1 MHGAA
6 FIKKGNPL
14 EESLTPCLFLLTSH
28 LLTYS
33 QTQRTAKK
41 VRAIPFHAAKKA
53 WRKSSDPRGLSMM
66 RMANRIL
73 DKRTKRGDRKR
84 RKKRGLRASFLSFLA
99 FWSLFLRMWHF
110 PPSSFLS
117 SNLTFV
123 LIRQF
128 IRSALQA
135 TTSKSVWEAKICAK
149 KGLITRIIVSTK
161 WQSQSSRMEL
171 ARLMK
176 CDGSP
181 PRFEQIIAFL
191 WPFSKCAC
199 SVWRSFCPCEH
210 RKPRVGHGPNSL
222 FTCGC

>member
-73 DKRTKRGDRKR
+73 DKRTKRGIER
-84 RKKRGLRASFLSFLA
+84 RVKKGAESFSFLLGI
-99 FWSLFLRMWHF
+99 LV
-110 PPSSFLS
+110 
-117 SNLTFV
+117 TFSPHVTFSPLV
-123 LIRQF
+123 LLKLQF
-128 IRSALQA
+128 D
-135 TTSKSVWEAKICAK
+135 ICADKTIYQIGPTSYNNQERVRGQDLCK
-149 KGLITRIIVSTK
+149 KGPHYSYHRINQMAKSK
-161 WQSQSSRMEL
+161 
-171 ARLMK
+171 
-176 CDGSP
+176 
-181 PRFEQIIAFL
+181 
-191 WPFSKCAC
+191 FSNGISAINE
-199 SVWRSFCPCEH
+199 V
-210 RKPRVGHGPNSL
+210 
-222 FTCGC
+222 